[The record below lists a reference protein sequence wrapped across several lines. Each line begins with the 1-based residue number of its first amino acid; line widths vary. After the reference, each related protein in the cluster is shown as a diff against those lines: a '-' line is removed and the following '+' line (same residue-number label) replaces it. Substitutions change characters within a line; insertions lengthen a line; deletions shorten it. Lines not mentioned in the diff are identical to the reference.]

1 MRELAEKLAATAV
14 GAIYVTIWFYLNRAG
29 DRYPALHGPG
39 PALIFVVL
47 TFVVLLLLMAALVR
61 SYEWGAR
68 LSIPFFSI
76 GVAVGVVYDALSDT
90 TMDRNLFP
98 IEVVIW
104 CAIFAAALGF
114 GKELGAWLRKKR
126 QSKTVMDPHRPN
138 L

>member
-1 MRELAEKLAATAV
+1 MRELAEKLAATAA

-39 PALIFVVL
+39 PALVFVVL
-47 TFVVLLLLMAALVR
+47 TFVVLLLLMTALAS
-61 SYEWGAR
+61 SYEWGSR

-98 IEVVIW
+98 IEAVIW
-104 CAIFAAALGF
+104 CGIFATALGF

-126 QSKTVMDPHRPN
+126 QSKVVMDPR
-138 L
+138 